1 MDPRFLNKAIRR
13 EHYQLPTLEDIA
25 TRLSGAK
32 CFSKLDAN
40 HGYWQ
45 IPLDPES
52 QLLTTFNSPF
62 GRYCFR
68 RMPFGVK
75 SAQEIFQKRMNQNF
89 GDLPGPGVETDIDDI
104 LVWGSSNEEHNRR
117 LEAVLQRCLKIGLTL
132 NREKCKFGVSE
143 VTYLGHT
150 INAEGIS
157 PDKKK
162 IRAISEMPPKDKKGV
177 ERLLGVIN
185 YVGKF
190 IPNMSAVTHP
200 IRELLRKDVQFN
212 WSWEQSDAF
221 QKVKKLISEA
231 PVLAFF
237 NVKKPVTVSC
247 DASQYGLGAVL
258 LQDCQPV
265 AYASRAL
272 TDTERRY
279 AQIVKRSY

>member
-1 MDPRFLNKAIRR
+1 MLCIILCLYDGSTIVDAPLKRNS
-13 EHYQLPTLEDIA
+13 YY
-25 TRLSGAK
+25 
-32 CFSKLDAN
+32 KLDHRRLLERLARTIFLLGFTRQRKDQ
-40 HGYWQ
+40 GY
-45 IPLDPES
+45 IRDA
-52 QLLTTFNSPF
+52 TT
-62 GRYCFR
+62 GR
-68 RMPFGVK
+68 
-75 SAQEIFQKRMNQNF
+75 QKRC
-89 GDLPGPGVETDIDDI
+89 I
-104 LVWGSSNEEHNRR
+104 
-117 LEAVLQRCLKIGLTL
+117 
-132 NREKCKFGVSE
+132 
-143 VTYLGHT
+143 
-150 INAEGIS
+150 
-157 PDKKK
+157 
-162 IRAISEMPPKDKKGV
+162 

-221 QKVKKLISEA
+221 QKVKKLLSEA

-279 AQIVKRSY
+279 AQIEKELLAVVFGMERFNQYVYGKEVEVESDHKPLEAIMLKPLCHAPPRLQRMLLRLQKYDFKLKYKPGNEMLIADTLSRACIKDTTTDRKKNCHVQ